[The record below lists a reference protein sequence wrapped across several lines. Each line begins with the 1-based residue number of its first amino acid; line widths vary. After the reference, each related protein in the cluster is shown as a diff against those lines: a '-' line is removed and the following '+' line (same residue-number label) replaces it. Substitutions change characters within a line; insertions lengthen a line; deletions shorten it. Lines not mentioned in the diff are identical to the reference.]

1 MIQHYETPIMHNPSV
16 PERAVIQTTSFL
28 WKYGSRF
35 YNLAQR
41 FYGDPEYWWVIAWY
55 NGAPTEAHLKPGDVI
70 YIPINIE
77 EAFAVLGV

>member
-16 PERAVIQTTSFL
+16 NERAVIQTTAFL
-28 WKYGSRF
+28 WKYGSRL
-35 YNLAQR
+35 YNLAER

-55 NGAPTEAHLKPGDVI
+55 NSVPTEAHIKTGDVI

-77 EAFAVLGV
+77 DAFAVLGV